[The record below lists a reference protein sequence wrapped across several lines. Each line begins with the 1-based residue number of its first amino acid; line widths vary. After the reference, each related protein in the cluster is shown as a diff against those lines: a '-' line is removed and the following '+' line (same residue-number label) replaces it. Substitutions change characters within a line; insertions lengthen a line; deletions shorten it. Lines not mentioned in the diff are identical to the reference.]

1 MPTRKT
7 GFFSLYFSKE
17 VFMESQSRPAAF
29 YFLMAFLTFG
39 TTFIGYNFGGAI
51 GAVLGFLF
59 SVMVNVYAIQ
69 IKAD

>member
-1 MPTRKT
+1 MQ
-7 GFFSLYFSKE
+7 
-17 VFMESQSRPAAF
+17 SQSRPAAF

-59 SVMVNVYAIQ
+59 SVMVNGYAIQ
-69 IKAD
+69 VKPD